1 MTEPTG
7 FTRRQWALA
16 FVVGAAAAG
25 AGAGAWWARRRDA
38 SPAAPQGAAPPG
50 AAPVAG
56 AFAGDGP
63 LPQPLQT
70 VDGRTLTNAD
80 VAGRFVL
87 LNFWA
92 PWCPPCLK
100 EMPEID
106 RFARSEAGRDTLVI
120 GLAVDER
127 ANVDRYLADHPV
139 GFPIVVVG
147 YPGLAWVRRL
157 GNDASAL
164 PFSAVYDRSQKL
176 VQRKFGPTSEAE
188 LSGWTKQL

>member
-1 MTEPTG
+1 MSEHIG
-7 FTRRQWALA
+7 LTRRQWALA
-16 FVVGAAAAG
+16 LLAGVGA
-25 AGAGAWWARRRDA
+25 AGAGAWWARRE
-38 SPAAPQGAAPPG
+38 AAPAPAPG
-50 AAPVAG
+50 AASGTA

-70 VDGRTLTNAD
+70 IDGRTLSNAD
-80 VAGRFVL
+80 AAGRFVL

-106 RFARSEAGRDTLVI
+106 RFARSEAGRGTLVI

-127 ANVDRYLADHPV
+127 ANVDRYLAEHPV
-139 GFPIVVVG
+139 GFPIAVVG

-164 PFSAVYDRSQKL
+164 PFSAVYDRSQNL
-176 VQRKFGPTSEAE
+176 VQRKLGPTTEAE
-188 LSGWTKQL
+188 LSNWTKQL

>member
-7 FTRRQWALA
+7 PTRRQWALA
-16 FVVGAAAAG
+16 LLAGAAA
-25 AGAGAWWARRRDA
+25 AGAGAWWARRGDTSR
-38 SPAAPQGAAPPG
+38 AAPPG
-50 AAPVAG
+50 AAPQGVAPGPG
-56 AFAGDGP
+56 AFAGEGP

-106 RFARSEAGRDTLVI
+106 RFARSEAGRGTLVI

>member
-1 MTEPTG
+1 MSEQKG
-7 FTRRQWALA
+7 LGRRQWALA
-16 FVVGAAAAG
+16 LVAGATAAG
-25 AGAGAWWARRRDA
+25 LGAWWARRGSTA
-38 SPAAPQGAAPPG
+38 TSAARPG
-50 AAPVAG
+50 AGAG
-56 AFAGDGP
+56 AYAGEGP

-70 VDGRTLTNAD
+70 LDGRTLSNAD
-80 VAGRFVL
+80 VAGRSVL

-106 RFARSEAGRDTLVI
+106 RFARSEAGRGTLVV

-127 ANVDRYLADHPV
+127 ANVERYLAQHPV

-147 YPGLAWVRRL
+147 YEGLAWVRRL

-176 VQRKFGPTSEAE
+176 VQRKVGPTSEAE
-188 LSGWTKQL
+188 LSGWAKQL

>member
-1 MTEPTG
+1 MTEQTG
-7 FTRRQWALA
+7 STRRQWALA
-16 FVVGAAAAG
+16 LVAGAVAAG
-25 AGAGAWWARRRDA
+25 AGVWWARR
-38 SPAAPQGAAPPG
+38 GATPPIATAPPG
-50 AAPVAG
+50 PGAG
-56 AFAGDGP
+56 AFAGEGP

-70 VDGRTLTNAD
+70 VDGRTLSNAD
-80 VAGRFVL
+80 VAGRSVL

-106 RFARSEAGRDTLVI
+106 RFARSEAGRGTLVI
-120 GLAVDER
+120 GVAVDER
-127 ANVDRYLADHPV
+127 ANVDRYLAEHPV
-139 GFPIVVVG
+139 GFPIAVVG

-164 PFSAVYDRSQKL
+164 PFSAVYDRSHKL
-176 VQRKFGPTSEAE
+176 VQRKIGPTSEAE